1 MLEIVWRNPQPPARR
16 RLRIEEVGADES
28 TAAPIWVISYHSIVD
43 SGWPENEY
51 QLFVKRNFEPPIAV

>member
-16 RLRIEEVGADES
+16 TLRVEEVGSDES
-28 TAAPIWVISYHSIVD
+28 TSEPMWVICYHSIVE

-51 QLFVKRNFEPPIAV
+51 QLFVSRSVEPPIAV